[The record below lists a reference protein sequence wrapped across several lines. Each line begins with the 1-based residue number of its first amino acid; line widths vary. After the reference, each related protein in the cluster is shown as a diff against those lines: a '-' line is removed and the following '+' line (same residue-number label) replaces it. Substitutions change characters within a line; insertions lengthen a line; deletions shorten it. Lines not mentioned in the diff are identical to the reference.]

1 MLYRLLIRVNF
12 NLHFSESEI
21 SSSLFEKSPEF
32 KKSARR
38 NYKTRNEEKDRVITV
53 TLKDD

>member
-12 NLHFSESEI
+12 NLHFSES
-21 SSSLFEKSPEF
+21 EKSPEF